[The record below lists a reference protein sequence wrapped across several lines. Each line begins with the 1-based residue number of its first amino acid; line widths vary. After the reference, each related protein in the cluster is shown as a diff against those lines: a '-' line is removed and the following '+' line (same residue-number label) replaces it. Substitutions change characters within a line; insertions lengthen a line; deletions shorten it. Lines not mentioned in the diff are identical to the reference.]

1 MSEKA
6 WANKEQMREKLIV
19 FKAEMLRLI
28 FRQKPA
34 EISSPDCRP
43 PRQIA
48 SMNSRSHH
56 NSFNSTFTKPNPPP
70 QHPR

>member
-34 EISSPDCRP
+34 EISSNQTASRP
-43 PRQIA
+43 PNRQ
-48 SMNSRSHH
+48 
-56 NSFNSTFTKPNPPP
+56 
-70 QHPR
+70 